1 MAGYGLL
8 GKKLGHSFSPQIH
21 GYLGDYEY
29 KLYEKSEEELEA
41 FIKSAGAEWQ
51 GLNVTIP
58 YKKTVIPYC
67 DELSDRAKKIGSVNT
82 LVYRDGRLYGDNTD
96 YYGFKCMVEKLGV
109 SVNGKKALV
118 FGNGGAA
125 PTIRAV
131 LNDMGVGEIVT
142 IYRDEN
148 NYEFL
153 SRHLDANLIVNTTP
167 VGMYPKAG
175 ENPIMHPQIGEKIIK
190 LADFKKCEAVYDII
204 FNPLKPAIILEAEE
218 LGIPCINGLLM
229 LVAQAKKASEIF
241 RNISVDNEVIEK
253 ISNNIEADVRNI
265 MLIGMPGCGK
275 STIGKALAESTGKAF
290 VDLDALIVERA
301 GKSIPEIFK
310 TEGEAAFRRL
320 ENEVLAE
327 ISKEKNQVIA
337 TGGGVVT
344 VPANK
349 PLLRQ
354 NSIVIFIER
363 NIEDLPIAG
372 RPVSQSKPVSQIYAE
387 RIDLYRS
394 YSDYQVENVNIN
406 DTVKKILLKV
416 QSPEVLR

>member
-29 KLYEKSEEELEA
+29 KLYEKSEEELEG
-41 FIKSAGAEWQ
+41 FIKTAGVAWR

-58 YKKTVIPYC
+58 YKKAVIPYC

-82 LVYRDGRLYGDNTD
+82 LVYRDGLLYGDNTD

-109 SVNGKKALV
+109 SVKGKKALV

-153 SRHLDANLIVNTTP
+153 SKHLDANLIINTTP
-167 VGMYPKAG
+167 IGMYPKVG
-175 ENPIMHPQIGEKIIK
+175 ENPIMHPQVGEKIIK
-190 LADFKKCEAVYDII
+190 LSDFKKCEAVYDII

-241 RNISVDNEVIEK
+241 RDISINDEVIEK
-253 ISNNIEADVRNI
+253 INDIIEADVRNI

-275 STIGKALAESTGKAF
+275 TTIGKKLAKATGKMF
-290 VDLDALIVERA
+290 VDADAVIVERA
-301 GKSIPEIFK
+301 GKSIPEIFAE
-310 TEGEAAFRRL
+310 EGEVAFRKL
-320 ENEVLAE
+320 ENEVLAD

-344 VPANK
+344 IPANK
-349 PLLRQ
+349 PLLKQ
-354 NSIVIFIER
+354 NSVVIFIER
-363 NIEDLPIAG
+363 NIRDLPIAG
-372 RPVSQSKPVSQIYAE
+372 RPVSQSKPVSQIYEE
-387 RIDLYRS
+387 RIDLYRA
-394 YSDYQVENVNIN
+394 YSDISVKNI
-406 DTVKKILLKV
+406 DVDETVKNIL
-416 QSPEVLR
+416 EVLK